1 MNTGP
6 WHASQGQKLIVS
18 FDAQAVI
25 KFPFSRK
32 FMIVLYRILFPLML
46 LLGLPYYGSRMLKR
60 GGYGRDLHHRFGLMD
75 RPPTRRPGVKRVWI
89 QAVSVGEIRA
99 LQPIL
104 EGLMSRDDV
113 EIVLTTT
120 TSTGY
125 ALVQEHYPRKCLKTG
140 IFPLDWAPFS
150 ANAWSR
156 IEPDI
161 SLLMEGDL
169 WPEHIHQGNRRGVPV
184 VLINGRMSDRS
195 FQRYQK
201 VDGAAK
207 WLFGQLSHV
216 FAASS
221 IDAQRFAQ
229 LGTPKARLET
239 TGNVKFDVRVEPI
252 LDEMDRS
259 RLRSQMG
266 FEDASL
272 VLLGS
277 STWPGE
283 EAFLLKVLETARDDG
298 LDARLVIAPRHA
310 ERRKEIRREL
320 ERHPIRFGFRTGD
333 HEDDELDVYVADTTG
348 ELAMIT
354 QAADVVF
361 VGKSL
366 PPHTEGQTPIE
377 AAALGLPMVYGPGMA
392 NFRRVCQS
400 LEAENA
406 AWRAEDAEDASAK
419 LLQLMRD
426 PARRLS
432 LARAARNWHA
442 RNQGAAQRVV
452 NSLVGQLKGL

>member
-1 MNTGP
+1 
-6 WHASQGQKLIVS
+6 
-18 FDAQAVI
+18 
-25 KFPFSRK
+25 
-32 FMIVLYRILFPLML
+32 MIVLYRILFPFML
-46 LLGLPYYGSRMLKR
+46 LLGLPYYGARMLKR

-75 RPPTRRPGVKRVWI
+75 RPPARRPGVKRIWI

-99 LQPIL
+99 LQPIM
-104 EGLMSRDDV
+104 EGLLSRDDV

-125 ALVQEHYPRKCLKTG
+125 ALVQEHYTRSCLKTG
-140 IFPLDWAPFS
+140 IFPLDWLPFS
-150 ANAWSR
+150 ANAWNR

-169 WPEHIHQGNRRGVPV
+169 WPEHIHQANQRGVPV

-195 FQRYQK
+195 FRRYQK
-201 VDGAAK
+201 FEKPAH

-221 IDAQRFAQ
+221 IDAQRFTQ
-229 LGTPKARLET
+229 LGLPKERLET
-239 TGNVKFDVRVEPI
+239 TGNVKFDVRVDPI
-252 LDEMDRS
+252 LDEADRS
-259 RLRSQMG
+259 RLRAQMG
-266 FEDASL
+266 FDDSSL

-283 EAFLLKVLETARDDG
+283 EAFLLNVLREARDEG

-320 ERHPIRFGFRTGD
+320 ERSPFRFGFRTGD
-333 HEDDELDVYVADTTG
+333 PDEGELDVYVADTTG

-354 QAADVVF
+354 QAADLVF

-377 AAALGLPMVYGPGMA
+377 AAALGLPIVYGPGMA

-400 LEAENA
+400 LEAGNA
-406 AWRAEDAEDASAK
+406 AWRAEDQLDASQK
-419 LLQLMRD
+419 LLELMRD
-426 PARRLS
+426 PNRRLS

-452 NSLVGQLKGL
+452 NSLVGMLRT

>member
-1 MNTGP
+1 
-6 WHASQGQKLIVS
+6 
-18 FDAQAVI
+18 
-25 KFPFSRK
+25 
-32 FMIVLYRILFPLML
+32 MILLYRILFPFML

-75 RPPTRRPGVKRVWI
+75 RPPARRTGVKRIWI
-89 QAVSVGEIRA
+89 QAVSVGELRA
-99 LQPIL
+99 LQPIM
-104 EGLMSRDDV
+104 EGLQTRSNV

-125 ALVQEHYPRKCLKTG
+125 ALVEEHYTRCCLKTG
-140 IFPLDWAPFS
+140 LFPLDWAPFC
-150 ANAWSR
+150 ANTWDR
-156 IEPDI
+156 IDPDL
-161 SLLMEGDL
+161 SLLMEGDI
-169 WPEHIHQGNRRGVPV
+169 WPEHLHQANKRNVPV
-184 VLINGRMSDRS
+184 ILINGRMSDRS
-195 FQRYQK
+195 FRRYSK
-201 VDGAAK
+201 FGNSAK
-207 WLFGQLSHV
+207 WLFGKISHV

-221 IDAQRFAQ
+221 IDAQRFAE
-229 LGTPKARLET
+229 LGLPKDRLET

-252 LDEMDRS
+252 LDETARS
-259 RLRSQMG
+259 RLRAEMG
-266 FEDASL
+266 FADNSL

-283 EAFLLKVLETARDDG
+283 EAFLLQVLQEARREG
-298 LDARLVIAPRHA
+298 LDARLLIAPRHA

-320 ERHPIRFGFRTGD
+320 ERHAVRFSFRTG
-333 HEDDELDVYVADTTG
+333 EAVTSPLDVYVGDTTG
-348 ELAMIT
+348 ELAMLT

-377 AAALGLPMVYGPGMA
+377 AAALGLPIVYGPGMG

-406 AWRAEDAEDASAK
+406 AWRGIDASDAEQK
-419 LLQLMRD
+419 LLQLLRD
-426 PARRLS
+426 PAKRLS

-442 RNQGAAQRVV
+442 RNQGAAQRIV
-452 NSLVGQLKGL
+452 NSLAQKLEAQ

>member
-1 MNTGP
+1 
-6 WHASQGQKLIVS
+6 
-18 FDAQAVI
+18 
-25 KFPFSRK
+25 
-32 FMIVLYRILFPLML
+32 MIVLYRILFPFML

-75 RPPTRRPGVKRVWI
+75 RPPARRPGVKRLWI

-99 LQPIL
+99 LQPIM
-104 EGLMSRDDV
+104 EGLLSRSDI

-125 ALVQEHYPRKCLKTG
+125 ALVQEHYTRSCAKTG
-140 IFPLDWAPFS
+140 IFPLDWQPFS
-150 ANAWSR
+150 ANAWER

-169 WPEHIHQGNRRGVPV
+169 WPEHIHQANKRGVPV

-195 FQRYQK
+195 FRRYQK
-201 VDGAAK
+201 FEKPAN

-221 IDAQRFAQ
+221 IDAQRFTE
-229 LGTPKARLET
+229 LGLPKERLET

-252 LDEMDRS
+252 LDEVDRS
-259 RLRSQMG
+259 RLRAQMG
-266 FEDASL
+266 FDDNAL

-283 EAFLLKVLETARDDG
+283 EAFLLNVLQEARNEG

-320 ERHPIRFGFRTGD
+320 ERHPIRFAFRTG
-333 HEDDELDVYVADTTG
+333 EDESDELDVYVADTTG

-400 LEAENA
+400 LETGNA
-406 AWRAEDAEDASAK
+406 AWRADDATDAEQK

-426 PARRLS
+426 PAKRLS

-452 NSLVGQLKGL
+452 NSLVGMLKKL

>member
-1 MNTGP
+1 
-6 WHASQGQKLIVS
+6 
-18 FDAQAVI
+18 
-25 KFPFSRK
+25 
-32 FMIVLYRILFPLML
+32 MIVLYRILFPFML

-75 RPPTRRPGVKRVWI
+75 RPPARRPGVKRIWI

-99 LQPIL
+99 LQPIMEAL
-104 EGLMSRDDV
+104 LARSDV

-125 ALVQEHYPRKCLKTG
+125 QLVEEHYTRVCLKTG
-140 IFPLDWAPFS
+140 IFPMDWAPFS
-150 ANAWSR
+150 ASAWRR
-156 IEPDI
+156 IDPDI

-169 WPEHIHQGNRRGVPV
+169 WPEHLHQANKRDVPV
-184 VLINGRMSDRS
+184 YLINGRMSDRS
-195 FQRYQK
+195 FRRYQK
-201 VDGAAK
+201 CEGPAK
-207 WLFGQLSHV
+207 WLFGKLDHV

-221 IDAQRFAQ
+221 IDAQRFQQ
-229 LGTPKARLET
+229 LGLPSERLET

-252 LDEMDRS
+252 LDEAAR
-259 RLRSQMG
+259 RQLRAEMG
-266 FEDASL
+266 FAEDSL

-283 EAFLLKVLETARDDG
+283 EGFLLQVLQEARDSG

-310 ERRKEIRREL
+310 ERRREIRREL
-320 ERHPIRFGFRTGD
+320 ERSPFRFGFRTSD
-333 HEDDELDVYVADTTG
+333 PDAAELDVYVADTTG

-377 AAALGLPMVYGPGMA
+377 AAALGLPMVYGPGMG

-400 LEAENA
+400 LEAEHA
-406 AWRAEDAEDASAK
+406 AWRADDAPDAEKK
-419 LLQLMRD
+419 LLQLLRD
-426 PARRLS
+426 PSQRLS

-452 NSLVGQLKGL
+452 NSLIAKLKTLG